1 MSGSETRGP
10 AIEELKRLIREQK
23 ARIDPRLLEVA
34 AELLAAQNKPIVEK
48 PPAEKA
54 AAQPPAP
61 KHPVIQDT
69 KRVQDN
75 QSVPYDKA
83 AAADAVERFLKDH
96 KDQNGFKKRLL
107 EYLTKKSQ

>member
-1 MSGSETRGP
+1 MGESHTRGP

-23 ARIDPRLLEVA
+23 SRIDPRLLEVA
-34 AELLAAQNKPIVEK
+34 SELIAAQNKQTATP
-48 PPAEKA
+48 EKA
-54 AAQPPAP
+54 AIEKEPAAKRKTAQ
-61 KHPVIQDT
+61 DS
-69 KRVQDN
+69 

-107 EYLTKKSQ
+107 EYLTKNTQ

>member
-1 MSGSETRGP
+1 MGESETRGQ
-10 AIEELKRLIREQK
+10 AIEQLKRLIREQK

-34 AELLAAQNKPIVEK
+34 GELIAAQNKAATAKPVAEK
-48 PPAEKA
+48 PAPPVE
-54 AAQPPAP
+54 QPKP
-61 KHPVIQDT
+61 QT
-69 KRVQDN
+69 QQDN

-107 EYLTKKSQ
+107 EYLTKNSQ